1 MLLKD
6 LIKTQL
12 LKEEAFHSISQS
24 MTFNYDIYH
33 IPHSVYR
40 KRRHGSGERVY
51 DRDIINLLNKSKEE
65 ITYYIIDGIIR
76 DRRRFII
83 SDTRDPYLNIVI
95 EPEKLGVN
103 DWNLVVITVMNNIDF
118 TVSRG
123 QLQIYI

>member
-33 IPHSVYR
+33 ITHSVYR
-40 KRRHGSGERVY
+40 KRRHGSGERIY
-51 DRDIINLLNKSKEE
+51 DSHIINLLNKSKEE
-65 ITYYIIDGIIR
+65 ITYLIIDGRIR
-76 DRRRFII
+76 HQSRFII
-83 SDTRDPYLNIVI
+83 SDTIDPYLNLVI
-95 EPEKLGVN
+95 EPQKLDVN
-103 DWNLVVITVMNNIDF
+103 NWNLVVITVMNKLDF

>member
-33 IPHSVYR
+33 NPHSVYR
-40 KRRHGSGERVY
+40 KRRHGSGEY
-51 DRDIINLLNKSKEE
+51 ISDYDIINLLNKSKEE
-65 ITYYIIDGIIR
+65 ITYLIIDGKIR
-76 DRRRFII
+76 HRSRFII
-83 SDTRDPYLNIVI
+83 SDTKDPYLNLVI
-95 EPEKLGVN
+95 QPEKLDVN
-103 DWNLVVITVMNNIDF
+103 RWNLVVITVMNKLDF
-118 TVSRG
+118 TGSRG